1 MIPPPAAAKGSNK
14 TIIIVLIILGV
25 ILLLFG
31 ACAVSCFVIGKKAQS
46 ALTKYE
52 KHPEMAGIAMAAK
65 MHPDLQVVSEDADA
79 GIITIRSKETGEVVK
94 FDMAKIRSGEYEQV
108 LEQLV
113 AGKKVKQPAPAPVEP
128 PTAEPAEPA
137 SEPETPAPAVTKPV
151 EPKVTAAKAN
161 AMDASLKKFPA
172 YAPAYP
178 GAKTLQAK
186 TTTLAFGTVG
196 EYEATTTD
204 TPQKVIE
211 YYAERFRA
219 AGVQVIGQSE
229 DANDFGPTA
238 ELSGVTG
245 ESGGTVAVKAES
257 EEGGKVRVRVD
268 YTLLPKS

>member
-14 TIIIVLIILGV
+14 TLIIVLIILGV
-25 ILLLFG
+25 MLLLFG
-31 ACAVSCFVIGKKAQS
+31 ACAVGCFIIGKKAQS
-46 ALTKYE
+46 FSAKYE
-52 KHPEMAGIAMAAK
+52 KPPEMAGLAMAAN
-65 MHPDLQVVSEDADA
+65 MHPDLQLVSEDPAA
-79 GIITIRSKETGEVVK
+79 GVITIKNKKTGDVVK
-94 FDMAKIRSGEYEQV
+94 FDVEKIRSGDYQHA

-113 AGKKVKQPAPAPVEP
+113 AGKKQAPSVSAPAAEEKAA
-128 PTAEPAEPA
+128 AEP
-137 SEPETPAPAVTKPV
+137 EPEPEAPAPAVTKRV

-161 AMDASLKKFPA
+161 AMEASLQKFPA

-186 TTTLAFGTVG
+186 TTTMAFGTVG

-204 TPQKVIE
+204 TPQKVVE

-245 ESGGTVAVKAES
+245 ENGGTVAIKAES